1 MVEAI
6 TVAAAETGVDVEIDV
21 EEHFHGYAH
30 AADALPLR
38 IAGAALAEAGLEARH
53 IGGGGGSDAN
63 AFNARGLPALT
74 LGVGFERVHS
84 PQECIRLER
93 LEQVYRLGHAL
104 VRAAGRTPA

>member
-1 MVEAI
+1 MRCRCASPPPPWPRR
-6 TVAAAETGVDVEIDV
+6 ASRPA
-21 EEHFHGYAH
+21 Y
-30 AADALPLR
+30 
-38 IAGAALAEAGLEARH
+38 

-63 AFNARGLPALT
+63 VFNARGLPALT

-93 LEQVYRLGHAL
+93 LEQLYRLGHAL